1 MKKVIFSISTLI
13 LSGALTA
20 CTNHSASEVANQ
32 TDTVVTTTSVVSN
45 ETTQPSENTV
55 TTSIT
60 NDNLTTQL
68 LHNEI
73 PPFLKGASRDEII
86 QSKGNLKYRT
96 DREGELLVYDNVG
109 YIGTDDIDTLAY
121 APMLC
126 YFFRDN
132 QLVKEQYYL
141 NAETSTVDGLKDYHS
156 ILRSISNIYGA
167 PFSNESMS
175 VDELAKQTD
184 IDNLEGDAAYVTIWQ
199 YNNSF
204 LMLNL
209 FYQEGMTTIA

>member
-45 ETTQPSENTV
+45 KTTQPSENTV

-132 QLVKEQYYL
+132 LLVKEQYYL
-141 NAETSTVDGLKDYHS
+141 NAETSTVDGLKAVSYTH
-156 ILRSISNIYGA
+156 LRAHETVLDLVCRLLLEKKNKIISHNQLTHLLS
-167 PFSNESMS
+167 P
-175 VDELAKQTD
+175 
-184 IDNLEGDAAYVTIWQ
+184 
-199 YNNSF
+199 
-204 LMLNL
+204 
-209 FYQEGMTTIA
+209 